1 MGWGE
6 GRLLF
11 LGSST
16 WNWNYRF
23 RNKARVLAHSRSGY
37 KYPSSSCTVWRGAQG
52 QREAWHGTGVTP
64 DGGGGGSHPGQ
75 GVGCFPALMASA
87 AVETP
92 VTRLL
97 AGTGCPLRLPTPFL
111 QLHSW
116 PLCDSGPSWS
126 LSQLGVESPSSIG
139 SRRLS
144 DALRCKVG
152 GEGRGGLEIKVGE
165 VAWPRVRSS

>member
-1 MGWGE
+1 MRNRTELHVGLHTWSVGRWAGRQEEGCPRCPVGESGVGE

-23 RNKARVLAHSRSGY
+23 RNKARVLAHSRPGY
-37 KYPSSSCTVWRGAQG
+37 KYTSSSCLVWRGAQG
-52 QREAWHGTGVTP
+52 QRGAWHGTGVIP
-64 DGGGGGSHPGQ
+64 DGEGGGSNPAQ
-75 GVGCFPALMASA
+75 SIGCFPSLMASA

-97 AGTGCPLRLPTPFL
+97 AGTGCPLRPPNPFL

-116 PLCDSGPSWS
+116 PLYDSGPSWS
-126 LSQLGVESPSSIG
+126 LSQLGVES
-139 SRRLS
+139 
-144 DALRCKVG
+144 
-152 GEGRGGLEIKVGE
+152 
-165 VAWPRVRSS
+165 RVL